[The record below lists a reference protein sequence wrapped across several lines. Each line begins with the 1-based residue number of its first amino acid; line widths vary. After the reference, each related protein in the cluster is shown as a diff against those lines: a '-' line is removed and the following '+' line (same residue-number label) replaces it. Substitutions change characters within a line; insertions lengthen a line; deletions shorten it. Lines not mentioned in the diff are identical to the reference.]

1 MSATQLTSITVP
13 EALAYILGHFAP
25 LPPEPTALLAASG
38 RVLAEDITADGDV
51 PPFANSAMDGY
62 AVRAADTAGASRA
75 TPRPL
80 RVIGNVAAG
89 YVTGA
94 SVGPGAALRIMT
106 GAPLPAGADA
116 VIRFEETS
124 EGDAINAGAS
134 HATNRPAEDAKA
146 TWRNQIADPPPSDP
160 AASPTVLLYNGVQP
174 GDNVRHAGEDM
185 RRGQAVLARG
195 TLIRPYEVAL
205 LAAVGRPQV
214 LTHRRPR
221 VVLLSTG
228 DELVDVGAP
237 VGPGQ
242 IRNSNSYGLAAQVT
256 AAGGVPLLLGIAR
269 DNLAELTT
277 RVEEGLAQAPDL
289 FVTSAGVSVGDY
301 DIVKDVLDREGTMH
315 FWQVRM
321 KPGKPLAFGV
331 VRGVPLL
338 GLPGNPV
345 SSLVSFEQFGRPAIL
360 KMLGRTGWARPV
372 LQVRATEAIPNTSGR
387 EHYIRAV
394 VTRTATGEY
403 EARSTG
409 EQGSGILTSLT
420 QANAMLIV
428 EETRTLVQPGDMVR
442 AIMLDWPEEVF

>member
-1 MSATQLTSITVP
+1 LSGTRLSSITVA
-13 EALAYILGHFAP
+13 EALEYILGHFAT
-25 LPPEPTALLAASG
+25 LEAEPTPLEDALG
-38 RVLAEDITADGDV
+38 RVLAADVRADLDI

-62 AVRAADTAGASRA
+62 AVRAADTVGAGRA
-75 TPRPL
+75 TPRAL
-80 RVIGNVAAG
+80 RVTGNVAAG
-89 YVTGA
+89 YVAAGA
-94 SVGPGAALRIMT
+94 VGPGEAMRIMT
-106 GAPLPAGADA
+106 GAPLPPGADA

-124 EGDAINAGAS
+124 EGDAINAGAA
-134 HATNRPAEDAKA
+134 HADNRPGEADKGAWRQGADAGA
-146 TWRNQIADPPPSDP
+146 VRLY
-160 AASPTVLLYNGVQP
+160 AAVQP
-174 GDNVRHAGEDM
+174 WDNVRHAGEDM
-185 RRGQAVLARG
+185 RRGEVALARG
-195 TLIRPYEVAL
+195 ALIRPFEVAL
-205 LAAVGRPQV
+205 LAALGQAQP

-221 VVLLSTG
+221 VVILSTG
-228 DELVDVGAP
+228 DELVDIDRP

-242 IRNSNSYGLAAQVT
+242 IRNSNSYGLAAQT
-256 AAGGVPLLLGIAR
+256 RQAGGIPILLGIAR
-269 DNLAELTT
+269 DNLAELTA
-277 RVEEGLAQAPDL
+277 RVEEGLAQRPDL

-345 SSLVSFEQFGRPAIL
+345 SSLVSMEQFGRPAIL
-360 KMLGRTGWARPV
+360 KMLGRANLARPV
-372 LQVRATEAIPNTSGR
+372 VPVRATEAIPNKSGR

-394 VTRTATGEY
+394 VTRAAGGGY

-428 EETRTLVQPGDMVR
+428 EETRTLVRPGETVR

>member
-1 MSATQLTSITVP
+1 MSTTKLTSITVA
-13 EALAYILGHFAP
+13 EALDYILGHFAP
-25 LPPEPTALLAASG
+25 LAPESVALLEASG
-38 RVLAEDITADGDV
+38 RVLAEPITAADDV

-62 AVRAADTAGASRA
+62 AVRAADTAGAGRA
-75 TPRPL
+75 TPQAL
-80 RVIGNVAAG
+80 RVIGTVAAG
-89 YVTGA
+89 YVAGTA
-94 SVGPGAALRIMT
+94 IGPGEALRIMT

-124 EGDAINAGAS
+124 EGDAINAGAT
-134 HATNRPAEDAKA
+134 HAAGRPAADAKA
-146 TWRNQIADPPPSDP
+146 AWRDQAVPADPP
-160 AASPTVLLYNGVQP
+160 AAVEVRLYQPVRP
-174 GDNVRHAGEDM
+174 GDNVRQAGEDM
-185 RRGQAVLARG
+185 RRGAVVLAPG

-214 LTHRRPR
+214 LAHRRPR
-221 VVLLSTG
+221 VAILSTG

-242 IRNSNSYGLAAQVT
+242 IRNSNSYGLAAQVL
-256 AAGGVPLLLGIAR
+256 AAGGIPLLLGIAR
-269 DNLAELTT
+269 DTLAELTA
-277 RVEEGLAQAPDL
+277 RVDEGMAQAPDL
-289 FVTSAGVSVGDY
+289 FVTSAGVSVGDF

-360 KMLGRTGWARPV
+360 KMLGRRALARPTIT
-372 LQVRATEAIPNTSGR
+372 VRATEPIPNRSGR

-394 VTRTATGEY
+394 VTRTPAGDY

-428 EETRTLVQPGDMVR
+428 AATRLLVQPGEPVP